1 MVSKKGAITFSFLLI
16 GLSIHSKLF
25 AENLGTQGSVYEIKE
40 RDALEYIDKK
50 LATMQMSGE
59 ISRQQEKLKEKAL
72 FNLEHPKAVRGLKV
86 TQTPRVFEKDL
97 TITLTADI
105 KDEKG
110 KLIHASGT
118 RINPLSKLFCHKT
131 LLFFD
136 GEDSQQLAWALKQ
149 YQQKPVLTKL
159 VLTNGPVLELIRM
172 HQVPFYFDQAGR
184 LVEYFKIEQIP
195 ALVSQ
200 VQDKLQIREIKI

>member
-1 MVSKKGAITFSFLLI
+1 MVSKKGAVTLSFLLVS
-16 GLSIHSKLF
+16 LSAQSLLF
-25 AENLGTQGSVYEIKE
+25 AKDLGTQGSVYEIKE
-40 RDALEYIDKK
+40 RDALEYIDQK
-50 LATMQMSGE
+50 LQAMQRSGE

-72 FNLEHPKAVRGLKV
+72 FNLEHPKAVKGLKA

-105 KDEKG
+105 RDEKE

-136 GEDSQQLAWALKQ
+136 GEDSQQLAWALSQ
-149 YQQKPVLTKL
+149 YQHKPALTKL
-159 VLTNGPVLELIRM
+159 VLINGPVLELIRT

-184 LVEYFKIEQIP
+184 LTEYFKIEQVP

-200 VQDKLQIREIKI
+200 FQDKLQIREIKL